1 MNSVKFSL
9 TFVLLMACLQG
20 VNSAEFLPSFVVTT
34 AQELSA
40 LITGQTAQGTFADGT
55 AVQSKYGAD
64 GTLTASAPSF
74 SDAGRWRVEDGRICG
89 SLRKLGEFCNDA
101 RLDSGSLYL
110 RRKNGEIVRYEV
122 K

>member
-1 MNSVKFSL
+1 MNGVKFGITLVS
-9 TFVLLMACLQG
+9 LMASLQG
-20 VNSAEFLPSFVVTT
+20 VNSAEFPASLVVPT

-40 LITGQTAQGTFADGT
+40 FITGQTAQGTFADGT
-55 AVQSKYGAD
+55 SVQSIYGAD
-64 GTLTASAPSF
+64 GTLIASAPSF